1 MKIKHGKYENSVYTA
16 LTGFHNITTTC
27 LQRSWFLAT
36 LVALLFTPV
45 SRWVGDSFKLAQ
57 L

>member
-1 MKIKHGKYENSVYTA
+1 MPWKIQQQQKIMA
-16 LTGFHNITTTC
+16 LKGFSITTC
-27 LQRSWFLAT
+27 PHHSQILAT

-45 SRWVGDSFKLAQ
+45 PNKSVGRDSFKLAQ